1 MLAIRHILVP
11 IDFTETSD
19 RALDSAL
26 DLARRLDA
34 KVTVMHAYELP
45 IYGFLDGSLIAT
57 VDVAT
62 RISVAAQEALNA
74 AIESRKNLGVPLT
87 SILRDGVPWEEIA
100 TVAEEASADL
110 IVIGTHGR
118 KGLARALL
126 GSVAENVIRTST
138 KPVLTIHGPPKK

>member
-1 MLAIRHILVP
+1 LHLNEGMLAIRHILVP

-100 TVAEEASADL
+100 TVAEE
-110 IVIGTHGR
+110 
-118 KGLARALL
+118 GLARALL